1 MARYAFIAAQQGPVW
16 GGSEHLWSGAAER
29 LAREGNYVRISA
41 RNSPETRPEFER
53 LRQAGCE
60 VFYRPP
66 VLPPF
71 FRRQLNRVIGHPP
84 YHESHLRA
92 LAKGMDLVVISQ
104 GGNLDG
110 LDWIEA
116 ARTLGYR
123 YAAIS
128 QNAVAYWSPNDD
140 IASRLAIAH
149 ENAVAT
155 YFVSQDNLEISR
167 LHFSSPLR
175 NAKVVRNPFKVRY
188 DARPPW
194 PDEADGVLRLA
205 CVARLDF
212 GHKSQDVLLQ
222 VLGLPKWR
230 ERPIRV
236 SLVGKGPNEKGLRYL
251 ASQLGLTN
259 VDFLGHLDNIE
270 DVWSHH
276 HALVLP
282 SRYEGMA
289 LAVQEAMLCGRAPI
303 VTDVG
308 GNREVVRDNVN
319 GFLAK
324 AATVELVDET
334 MERAWENRH
343 RLREMG
349 EAAAIDVRKWVS
361 PDPAGDFAR
370 ELASLVN
377 GKSR

>member
-1 MARYAFIAAQQGPVW
+1 MSRYLFIAAQEGPVW

-29 LAREGNYVRISA
+29 LAREENYVRISA
-41 RNSPETRPEFER
+41 RNSPETMPHFER

-92 LAKGMDLVVISQ
+92 VAKGMDLVVISQ

-110 LDWIEA
+110 LSWIEA
-116 ARTLGYR
+116 ARTLGHR

-128 QNAVAYWSPNDD
+128 QSAVIHGSPNDD
-140 IASRLAIAH
+140 LASRLAAAH
-149 ENAVAT
+149 ENAAAT
-155 YFVSQDNLEISR
+155 YFVSQASLEISR
-167 LHFSSPLR
+167 LQFSSPLT

-188 DARPPW
+188 DVRPPW
-194 PDEADGVLRLA
+194 PAEGEAVLRLA
-205 CVARLDF
+205 CVARLDITT
-212 GHKSQDVLLQ
+212 KSQDLLLRI
-222 VLGLPKWR
+222 LGLPKWKQ
-230 ERPIRV
+230 RPVRL
-236 SLVGKGPNEKGLRYL
+236 SLVGNGPNEKGLRYL
-251 ASQLGLTN
+251 AAQIGLTN
-259 VDFLGHLDNIE
+259 VDFCGHSDDIE
-270 DVWSHH
+270 QVWAHH

-282 SRYEGMA
+282 SRVEGMS